1 MTLPRVDDN
10 HSRQEVS
17 MSEDPNDEN
26 VYESPEILE
35 LGDVEDLTFGPNGEL
50 ADGQTLSHDP
60 QPIPC

>member
-1 MTLPRVDDN
+1 
-10 HSRQEVS
+10 